1 MAEAGGGRD
10 LEIIDAHQ
18 HFWDIEHN
26 YLPWLRDE
34 PPIPFRYGDYR
45 ALRRNYLPA
54 DYARDTAGF
63 RIVGSVYVEAEW
75 DRRDPVAETRWV
87 DDLTC
92 RAGLPSV
99 VVAHAALDRADVAE
113 VLAAHAAFPRVRGIR
128 HKPAAAA
135 DPASVEPGAQGS
147 MGDPAWRRGYALLA
161 AHGLSFDL
169 QTPWWHLKEAADLA
183 TAFPQTQVILNH
195 TGLPADRSEAGL
207 AGWRRAMAS
216 LAECPN
222 VAVKISGI
230 GLPGRPW
237 TVADNGPVVRT
248 VLELFGTDRAMFASN
263 YPVDGLVASFATI
276 FDGFLSITADLPP
289 ADRRA
294 LFALNARRI
303 YRIVD

>member
-1 MAEAGGGRD
+1 MVEAGGGRAV
-10 LEIIDAHQ
+10 EIVDAHQ
-18 HFWDIEHN
+18 HFWDLERN

-45 ALRRNYLPA
+45 ALRRNYMPE

-87 DDLTC
+87 EDLAG

-135 DPASVEPGAQGS
+135 DPASVEPGAPGS
-147 MGDPAWRRGYALLA
+147 MADPAWRRGYALLA

-169 QTPWWHLKEAADLA
+169 QTPWWHLAEAAELA

-195 TGLPADRSEAGL
+195 TGLPADRSAAGL
-207 AGWRRAMAS
+207 EGWRRAMAA
-216 LAECPN
+216 LADCPN
-222 VAVKISGI
+222 VACKISGI
-230 GLPGRPW
+230 GVPGRAW
-237 TVADNGPVVRT
+237 TIADNGPIVRT
-248 VLELFGTDRAMFASN
+248 VIELFGVDRAIFASN

-276 FDGFLSITADLPP
+276 FDGFLAITADLPP
-289 ADRRA
+289 ADRQK
-294 LFALNARRI
+294 LFAGNARRI
-303 YRIVD
+303 YRIAD